1 MKRISSA
8 AFQVALLVPV
18 AAARAFAVVL
28 EIGPVV
34 TSANSRLLNTADR
47 LWRYL

>member
-8 AFQVALLVPV
+8 AFQVALLVP
-18 AAARAFAVVL
+18 AARAFAVVL